1 MRIPHGARTSTVSLR
16 VLDGRL
22 THGVRGGCDTLPCP
36 HSLAV
41 HEGNNRVLGP
51 REAIPTVCTQMASGA
66 KAAKCP
72 PSASSAPQD
81 TGTHARGPLVLLF
94 GTFIEGKL
102 RFGLLDSEGYATEAA
117 DAWGIADEGCQGC
130 TYWCISSDESK
141 GSVMVW
147 LFSLALYQ

>member
-1 MRIPHGARTSTVSLR
+1 MACEGAVTPFHVHTALPSTKATIVSL
-16 VLDGRL
+16 
-22 THGVRGGCDTLPCP
+22 
-36 HSLAV
+36 V
-41 HEGNNRVLGP
+41 HEKPYLQYAHRWHQVQKLRN
-51 REAIPTVCTQMASGA
+51 AHHQA
-66 KAAKCP
+66 
-72 PSASSAPQD
+72 SASSAPQD

-94 GTFIEGKL
+94 GTFFEGKL